1 MLIILGE
8 GYHTKKKE
16 KKNRIW
22 NKFNKKYIYIKECQ
36 ISENKESPKLT
47 WVGENY
53 RIKYGNILKN
63 NLEKPYL
70 ERYNKLQKLKK
81 KKEKRKKKRREENIN
96 NRNIWSFFL
105 WKTICCYFYGKK
117 LLFFL

>member
-1 MLIILGE
+1 MKDIIQ
-8 GYHTKKKE
+8 KK
-16 KKNRIW
+16 RIW

-47 WVGENY
+47 WLGENY

-70 ERYNKLQKLKK
+70 ERY
-81 KKEKRKKKRREENIN
+81 I
-96 NRNIWSFFL
+96 
-105 WKTICCYFYGKK
+105 
-117 LLFFL
+117 